1 MDQTVMARLT
11 DHPGLRFLRAVD
23 RLVRLHAFGFLVI
36 WPLLG
41 AAAVG
46 DWTPRVFCGL
56 AIVTLCFNTFGALLN
71 DVVDLPVDR
80 TNPLR
85 ARDPLVIGTISRRQA
100 TLLALAQVPLI
111 AAAHWSAGF
120 PPAALGLVVAALL
133 GMAAYD
139 LWSKRL
145 RVPPLI
151 EISQA
156 VAGTLLTVYGA
167 GVAGHP
173 TAPAVWPVAL
183 SAAVF
188 ILFVNAF
195 HGGLR
200 DIENDRACGQRT
212 TPIWLGCRGVT
223 NGRVHITPA
232 MSLYSTVLQGVL
244 IGLAIQAAIRLGHGP
259 VWLGIVAAASL
270 GNLAVFVFEHL
281 VRKPAWDLLLRTH
294 VAIAALPLMLAF
306 VPRLG
311 PLGAA
316 LLFAMYCV
324 PLLMLDR
331 SHLTDYVAATPAEPQ
346 RLQMSPSR

>member
-1 MDQTVMARLT
+1 VIARLT
-11 DHPGLRFLRAVD
+11 DHLGLRVIREID

-46 DWTPRVFCGL
+46 DWTPRVFCGI
-56 AIVTLCFNTFGALLN
+56 AVVTLCFNTFGALLN

-85 ARDPLVIGTISRRQA
+85 ARDLLVRGTISRRQA

-111 AAAHWSAGF
+111 AAAHWAAGF
-120 PPAALGLVVAALL
+120 PAAALGLVAAALL

-139 LWSKRL
+139 LWSKQL

-151 EISQA
+151 EGSQA
-156 VAGTLLTVYGA
+156 AAGTLLTVYGA
-167 GVAGHP
+167 AVTGHP
-173 TAPAVWPVAL
+173 MAPAVWPVAL

-212 TPIWLGCRGVT
+212 TPIWLGCRGVS

-232 MSLYSTVLQGVL
+232 MSLYSTILQGLL
-244 IGLAIQAAIRLGHGP
+244 IGLAVQAALGLGHGP
-259 VWLGIVAAASL
+259 GWLALVAAASL
-270 GNLAVFVFEHL
+270 GNLAIFLFEHV
-281 VRKPAWDLLLRTH
+281 VRKPAWDLLLRAH
-294 VAIAALPLMLAF
+294 VASAALPLMLAF

-311 PLGAA
+311 PVGAA
-316 LLFAMYCV
+316 WLFAMYCV
-324 PLLMLDR
+324 PLLVLDR
-331 SHLTDYVAATPAEPQ
+331 RHLTERAAATPVESQ

>member
-1 MDQTVMARLT
+1 MDATVMSRLT
-11 DHPGLRFLRAVD
+11 DRLGLRFLHEVD

-41 AAAVG
+41 AAAAG
-46 DWTPRVFCGL
+46 GWGPRVFCGI
-56 AIVTLCFNTFGALLN
+56 AVVTLCFNTFGALLN

-85 ARDPLVIGTISRRQA
+85 ARDPLVRGTISRRSA

-111 AAAHWSAGF
+111 GAAHWAAGF
-120 PPAALGLVVAALL
+120 PPSALGLVAAALL

-139 LWSKRL
+139 LWSKQL
-145 RVPPLI
+145 RVPPVI
-151 EISQA
+151 EGAQA
-156 VAGTLLTVYGA
+156 AAGTLLAMYGA
-167 GVAGHP
+167 AVAGHL
-173 TAPAVWPVAL
+173 TAPTVWPVAL
-183 SAAVF
+183 SAGVF

-223 NGRVHITPA
+223 DGRVHITPA
-232 MSLYSTVLQGVL
+232 MSLYSTALQALL
-244 IGLAIQAAIRLGHGP
+244 IGLAAQAAIGLGHGAG
-259 VWLGIVAAASL
+259 WLGIVAAASL
-270 GNLAVFVFEHL
+270 GNLAVFVFEHM
-281 VRKPAWDLLLRTH
+281 VRKPAWDLFLRTH

-311 PLGAA
+311 PVGTA
-316 LLFAMYCV
+316 LLFAMYCI
-324 PLLMLDR
+324 PLLVLDR
-331 SHLTDYVAATPAEPQ
+331 SHLTDRVAARPVEPQ